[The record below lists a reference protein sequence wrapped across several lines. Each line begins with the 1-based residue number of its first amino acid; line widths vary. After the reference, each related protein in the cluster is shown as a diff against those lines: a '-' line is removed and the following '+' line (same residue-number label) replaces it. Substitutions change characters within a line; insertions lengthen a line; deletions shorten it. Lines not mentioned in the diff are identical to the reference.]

1 MTLLPLLV
9 TQFMSNIATA
19 SMFIPVAFTIGS
31 ALGVNVYAL
40 NIAIYFLASTA
51 LGTPAG
57 SGAAGIFF
65 AQEDMD
71 RNTAYKYGWIIAAI
85 TWVVVLVIGVLLLGD
100 VFFPRSLA
108 G

>member
-1 MTLLPLLV
+1 
-9 TQFMSNIATA
+9 
-19 SMFIPVAFTIGS
+19 
-31 ALGVNVYAL
+31 
-40 NIAIYFLASTA
+40 
-51 LGTPAG
+51 
-57 SGAAGIFF
+57 
-65 AQEDMD
+65 MD